1 MHLRLDL
8 HSFLPSFAI
17 VDTAGEHD
25 NKRAREVCA
34 GLEEGEVVVF
44 DITVD
49 VKEGPAA
56 APVKAPVTITTAC
69 EP

>member
-1 MHLRLDL
+1 MCGT
-8 HSFLPSFAI
+8 I

-44 DITVD
+44 DKAYVD
-49 VKEGPAA
+49 FENDKGS
-56 APVKAPVTITTAC
+56 K
-69 EP
+69 